1 MALRD
6 QPYIPLY
13 VQDFMTDEKL
23 IECSASATGV
33 YIRIMCLMH
42 KIERYGTILLL
53 QKDYQTDNNISN
65 FAKKLVKYLPY
76 SEKVIEDGLIELIEE
91 GVLQIDGNILSQKR
105 MIRDNELSIK
115 RSESGK
121 NGMKKRYGKK
131 NDDFVITKQLTKY
144 ITKGVTNTEYENE
157 NKRKGGVGEKQFKKP
172 TLEEVKQ
179 YFHENGYSEQSAITA
194 FEYYEAGGWIDARGK
209 KVRNWKQ
216 KMISVWFKQDNKIS
230 INAIPTAREVYEK
243 NNREFSF

>member
-105 MIRDNELSIK
+105 MIEDNELSIK
-115 RSESGK
+115 RSKSGSK
-121 NGMKKRYGKK
+121 GMKKRYEKN
-131 NDDFVITKQLTKY
+131 NDDFVITKD
-144 ITKGVTNTEYENE
+144 ITKCVTNTENENE
-157 NKRKGGVGEKQFKKP
+157 NINKEKGVRGEKQFKNP

-179 YFHENGYSEQSAITA
+179 YFREKGYTEQSAITA
-194 FEYYEAGGWIDARGK
+194 YEYYEAGGWIDSRGK
-209 KVRNWKQ
+209 KVKNWKQ
-216 KMISVWFKQDNKIS
+216 KMIAVWFNEQNKIKTGK
-230 INAIPTAREVYEK
+230 ILTAREVYEK
-243 NNREFSF
+243 NNQFAY

>member
-105 MIRDNELSIK
+105 MIEDNELSIK
-115 RSESGK
+115 RSKSGSK
-121 NGMKKRYGKK
+121 GMKKRYEKK
-131 NDDFVITKQLTKY
+131 NDDFVITKD
-144 ITKGVTNTEYENE
+144 ITKCITNTENENE
-157 NKRKGGVGEKQFKKP
+157 NINKEKGVRGEKQLKKP

-179 YFHENGYSEQSAITA
+179 YFREKGYTEQSAITA
-194 FEYYEAGGWIDARGK
+194 YEYYEAGGWIDSRGR
-209 KVRNWKQ
+209 KVKNWKQ
-216 KMISVWFKQDNKIS
+216 KMIAVWFNEQNKIKTGK
-230 INAIPTAREVYEK
+230 ILTAREVYEK
-243 NNREFSF
+243 NNQFAY